1 MSRQMNQLPTL
12 TRNAW
17 GGPPP
22 AELEN
27 HVIDAVAELISMV
40 SHKLEKKYSL
50 KWLQT
55 ALENALRKGQQP
67 LTDYAILA
75 ADRHDELCDTG
86 LRTVFAEMVGGMFP
100 PERRG
105 PGHLQIWAYGQ
116 RAVQRPP
123 HKRPRGHRWH
133 DDWMRNIQLGML
145 IVFICREFRV
155 PATRNQEDRGIR
167 RAPSAISLLAAAL
180 HRCDNVKFRRLN
192 EESVQRNIWY
202 GLPGELVRAI
212 VPMLE
217 VERATN
223 ESARSE
229 ANRKAATQRP
239 GLDYLR
245 QRLLSGASHVAP
257 DRASRTYLCDK

>member
-1 MSRQMNQLPTL
+1 MAQLPTL
-12 TRNAW
+12 ARNTW

-27 HVIDAVAELISMV
+27 HVIDVVADLISMV
-40 SHKLEKKYSL
+40 SRKLEKEYSL

-55 ALENALRKGQQP
+55 ALRNALRKGRQP

-75 ADRHDELCDTG
+75 AERSDEICDTE
-86 LRTVFAEMVGGMFP
+86 LRAVFAEMVGGMFP
-100 PERRG
+100 PEQRG

-133 DDWMRNIQLGML
+133 DDWMGNIQLCML
-145 IVFICREFRV
+145 IVWICRELSV
-155 PATRNQEDRGIR
+155 SAARNLEDRDIR

-180 HRCDNVKFRRLN
+180 RRCDNIKFRRLS
-192 EESVQRNIWY
+192 EKSIQRHIWY
-202 GLPGELVRAI
+202 GFPGELVRAI
-212 VPMLE
+212 VPMLDF
-217 VERATN
+217 ERATG

-229 ANRKAATQRP
+229 ANRKAAVQQP
-239 GLDYLR
+239 GLNYLR
-245 QRLLSGASHVAP
+245 RRLLSGASHVAP
-257 DRASRTYLCDK
+257 DRAGLCDK

>member
-1 MSRQMNQLPTL
+1 MNQLPTL

-67 LTDYAILA
+67 LTAYAILA
-75 ADRHDELCDTG
+75 DDRNDELCDTG

-105 PGHLQIWAYGQ
+105 PGGPPNLGHGQ
-116 RAVQRPP
+116 AAGRRPP
-123 HKRPRGHRWH
+123 HKTP
-133 DDWMRNIQLGML
+133 
-145 IVFICREFRV
+145 
-155 PATRNQEDRGIR
+155 
-167 RAPSAISLLAAAL
+167 
-180 HRCDNVKFRRLN
+180 
-192 EESVQRNIWY
+192 
-202 GLPGELVRAI
+202 
-212 VPMLE
+212 
-217 VERATN
+217 
-223 ESARSE
+223 
-229 ANRKAATQRP
+229 
-239 GLDYLR
+239 
-245 QRLLSGASHVAP
+245 
-257 DRASRTYLCDK
+257 